1 MKVYFDR
8 TQSPR
13 LARIAAEVLDHLGHG
28 CDWSRNRYP
37 GRDPGDVQWMMDLA
51 AEGGWVA
58 VTGDERITRNP
69 AERAVWRASGL
80 TTFFLLPAWMR
91 APFEEQAWRLIR
103 WLPRFVELATAER
116 MDTGLAVQW
125 RWHGGSHAGVLT
137 NKNHPSNRQKIQV
150 TIKSYQYDSGSYL
163 GRYRFRPLCV

>member
-13 LARIAAEVLDHLGHG
+13 LARIASEVLAHLGHG

-37 GRDPGDVQWMMDLA
+37 GRDPGDVQWMTDLA
-51 AEGGWVA
+51 AEGGWVV

-69 AERAVWRASGL
+69 TERAVWCRSGL

-103 WLPRFVELATAER
+103 WLPRLIELAGAER
-116 MDTGLAVQW
+116 TGTGLAVLV
-125 RWHGGSHAGVLT
+125 RWHGARLKRVWS
-137 NKNHPSNRQKIQV
+137 PPR
-150 TIKSYQYDSGSYL
+150 
-163 GRYRFRPLCV
+163 